1 MFKEKI
7 GEAAVYEQLAEEAA
21 ELAQAALKVSRILRG
36 ENPTPVTL
44 GKAKDNL
51 IEELTDVYVC
61 CSELQIDYD
70 ADIFDSKVRRWM
82 NRIEAAEHEKKQKA
96 TVKRHKFEE
105 EQRTKMRHVREIL
118 EDLLADTDVRI
129 EVEKDVVTRVNLG

>member
-44 GKAKDNL
+44 GKAKDHL

-61 CSELQIDYD
+61 CSELQINYD

-96 TVKRHKFEE
+96 TAKRHKFEE

-129 EVEKDVVTRVNLG
+129 KVEKDVVTRVNLG

>member
-44 GKAKDNL
+44 GKAKDHL

-61 CSELQIDYD
+61 CSELRIDYD
-70 ADIFDSKVRRWM
+70 HDIFDSKVRRWM
-82 NRIEAAEHEKKQKA
+82 SRIEAAEREKKQKA
-96 TVKRHKFEE
+96 TAKRRRFEE
-105 EQRTKMRHVREIL
+105 EQRAKMGRVRELL

>member
-44 GKAKDNL
+44 EEAKDHL

-61 CSELQIDYD
+61 CAELRIDYD
-70 ADIFDSKVRRWM
+70 HDIFDSKVRRWM
-82 NRIEAAEHEKKQKA
+82 SRIEAAEREKKQKE
-96 TVKRHKFEE
+96 TVKRRRLEE
-105 EQRTKMRHVREIL
+105 EQRAKMGRVRELL

>member
-7 GEAAVYEQLAEEAA
+7 GEVAVYEQLAEEAA

-44 GKAKDNL
+44 EEAKDHL

-61 CSELQIDYD
+61 CSELRIDYD
-70 ADIFDSKVRRWM
+70 HDIFDSKVRRWM
-82 NRIEAAEHEKKQKA
+82 SRIEAAEREKKQKETA
-96 TVKRHKFEE
+96 KRRRLEE
-105 EQRTKMRHVREIL
+105 EQRAKMGRVRELL